1 MATIIIIITFIFAI
15 GIITVYFINRAEQRK
30 LVEQYMREIHKCESI
45 EGIVMAVNHGRVYPF
60 FTGMSLAKVKS
71 IVKNC
76 HPNVGEFDERMQLC
90 EFMGLTPFVDL
101 PTPQNK
107 FIKNVSVHINKNNIA
122 STIIIHI
129 KNFDLNFERLS
140 EEMVLKFGRPT
151 SVSSE
156 FIIWREGTMVIN
168 ITHSGS
174 IMVLDERL

>member
-1 MATIIIIITFIFAI
+1 MTTIIIAIIVIVI
-15 GIITVYFINRAEQRK
+15 LGIIAVCFINHAERRK

-45 EGIVMAVNHGRVYPF
+45 EDIVMAVNHGRVYPF

-76 HPNVGEFDERMQLC
+76 HPNVGEFDETMQLF
-90 EFMGLTPFVDL
+90 EFMGLTPYVDL

-107 FIKNVSVHINKNNIA
+107 FIKNVSVRINKDNIA
-122 STIIIHI
+122 STIVIHI
-129 KNFDLNFERLS
+129 KNFDLNFKRLS
-140 EEMVLKFGRPT
+140 EDMVLKFGRPA

-156 FIIWREGTMVIN
+156 FIIWREGTMVIS